1 MKRWRGTVSF
11 AERCV
16 TLDGQPFVMAD
27 RPYLRAVIEAI
38 DSGLGSTVIAMMPP
52 QRGKTLIGQLRLLR
66 NIAIEPRRALW
77 YSKTQIDA
85 RSLSDAKL

>member
-11 AERCV
+11 AERYV

-38 DSGLGSTVIAMMPP
+38 DQKLGCTIIAMMPP
-52 QRGKTLIGQLRLLR
+52 QRG
-66 NIAIEPRRALW
+66 
-77 YSKTQIDA
+77 
-85 RSLSDAKL
+85 